1 VSEEIPLRREMGC
14 TRQEFL
20 GWLPGA
26 TRGAPFEVT
35 GNLVTIQTGA
45 GTVQIRFIE
54 APPRR
59 LGLLSLPVSAGVDS
73 VPWAARGRARRI
85 SPTVRPV
92 YPARRGL
99 DKLAGADRCRLT
111 TTTGKT

>member
-1 VSEEIPLRREMGC
+1 MGC

-35 GNLVTIQTGA
+35 GELVTIQTGA

-59 LGLLSLPVSAGVDS
+59 LGQLCLPVLRLSILFLALR
-73 VPWAARGRARRI
+73 AAERTEFLRQFDLFTQRG
-85 SPTVRPV
+85 
-92 YPARRGL
+92 G
-99 DKLAGADRCRLT
+99 G
-111 TTTGKT
+111 

>member
-1 VSEEIPLRREMGC
+1 MSEEIAILREMGC

-59 LGLLSLPVSAGVDS
+59 LGLLSLPVLRVSILFLGLH
-73 VPWAARGRARRI
+73 AAERAEFLRQFDLFTQRG
-85 SPTVRPV
+85 
-92 YPARRGL
+92 G
-99 DKLAGADRCRLT
+99 G
-111 TTTGKT
+111 